1 MWVSEEDTLLLLKKM
16 VKIYIH
22 VILFLWLT
30 VYFSD
35 FWNLIFILY
44 YIINYYLRKAVRKW
58 KYRREKNSLIMS
70 HGLWVLC
77 NEPLIEGFK
86 CKLEHYFSP
95 LLLIFTLNIEHFW
108 MLHWVTVTKQQPP
121 MERCNTKF
129 EIQNFSLN
137 YRTLQLTSFIMAHLF
152 QMDAILL
159 LRLTRL
165 LLTKDSSCKLG
176 TGLNLTIFHLP
187 A

>member
-1 MWVSEEDTLLLLKKM
+1 MSVPEEDTLLLLKKKKM
-16 VKIYIH
+16 VKIYIY

-35 FWNLIFILY
+35 FWNLIFMLCYIILY
-44 YIINYYLRKAVRKW
+44 YYYLRKAVRKW
-58 KYRREKNSLIMS
+58 KYRREENSLIMS

-95 LLLIFTLNIEHFW
+95 LLFIFTLNIEHFW

-121 MERCNTKF
+121 MERYNTKF
-129 EIQNFSLN
+129 EI
-137 YRTLQLTSFIMAHLF
+137 
-152 QMDAILL
+152 
-159 LRLTRL
+159 
-165 LLTKDSSCKLG
+165 
-176 TGLNLTIFHLP
+176 
-187 A
+187 